1 MFCAS
6 DNGEVT
12 GPIFIDLTKAFDF
25 VDRYLLLDKL
35 HDIGLSENAVLW
47 FNSYLHNRKQCV
59 VLQGSK
65 SDFLTQDRGVP
76 QGSTLG
82 PLLFSIYINDLPSIF
97 NNCSVQLYADD
108 ILIYISKP
116 YLPQLQA
123 SLQSDFIILQ
133 DWLVHNKL
141 LLNKTKSY
149 YIIFGTIQKLKSKSG
164 SCVINCNDGFSLH
177 KVDKIKYLGVWLDTE
192 LSFTLHIEQ
201 VLRKVNFG
209 INILYRAR
217 NCFTRSVRI
226 KLASQLILP
235 IIDYCDVVYQNAF
248 NADLVPT

>member
-6 DNGEVT
+6 ENGELT
-12 GPIFIDLTKAFDF
+12 GAIFIDLTKAFDF
-25 VDRYLLLDKL
+25 VDHYLLLDKL

-108 ILIYISKP
+108 TVIYISKP
-116 YLPQLQA
+116 NLPQLQA

-133 DWLVHNKL
+133 DWLAL
-141 LLNKTKSY
+141 
-149 YIIFGTIQKLKSKSG
+149 YIINYCL
-164 SCVINCNDGFSLH
+164 
-177 KVDKIKYLGVWLDTE
+177 IKQ
-192 LSFTLHIEQ
+192 S
-201 VLRKVNFG
+201 
-209 INILYRAR
+209 
-217 NCFTRSVRI
+217 
-226 KLASQLILP
+226 P
-235 IIDYCDVVYQNAF
+235 IILSLALDKNSNQNVVP
-248 NADLVPT
+248 V